1 MAQVVVKSCDPMRL
15 VAVRHV
21 GPYMGI
27 GDAFMRIADYGR
39 THNLEGIGT
48 QVVGVYHDDPKSTPE
63 AELRSDAGLSVP
75 SDYEPSKGD
84 EVHMVDVAGGEY
96 ACLVH
101 EGHYATLGKTYREVT
116 DWIRANGRM
125 MSDKPCC
132 EVYLNTPRDTA
143 PEDLRTEVR
152 VPIA

>member
-1 MAQVVVKSCDPMRL
+1 MADVQIKSCDPIRL

-39 THNLEGIGT
+39 RHKLEGPGT
-48 QVVGVYHDDPKSTPE
+48 QVIGVYHDDPKAKPE
-63 AELRSDAGLSVP
+63 SELRSDAGLSVP
-75 SDYEPSKGD
+75 SDYEPSKD
-84 EVHMVDVAGGEY
+84 DDVRMVDVPAGEY

-101 EGHYATLGKTYREVT
+101 EGHYSTLGKTYGAVME
-116 DWIRANGRM
+116 WMKENGRTM
-125 MSDKPCC
+125 ADKPCY

-143 PEDLRTEVR
+143 PDDLRTEVR
-152 VPIA
+152 IPVL